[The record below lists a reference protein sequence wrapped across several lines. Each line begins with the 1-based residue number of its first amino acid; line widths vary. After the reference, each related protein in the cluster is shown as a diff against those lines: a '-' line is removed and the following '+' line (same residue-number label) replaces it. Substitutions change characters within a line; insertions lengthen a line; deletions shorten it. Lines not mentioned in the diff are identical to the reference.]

1 MLRRRSVRRYVCEVL
16 AADGAAAAAGSTAG
30 EGAADGGGGPDGRV
44 TGFRQLPGCLSDP
57 ALARAYSIT
66 WRPGLVAAGGKDG
79 VVSVWGSR
87 EAEAG
92 TLAANA
98 AVPPLLSGKLHKGWI
113 AEVQF
118 LSAACGN
125 ASGSGGDGCGGGGG
139 LLRLLT
145 AGNDGTVGLWDLG
158 RAAEA
163 GGRGGLVPQCL
174 ARATDL
180 HSGGI
185 FSLHERGGR
194 LLTAAKDASVAIS
207 SLGEGSRAG
216 GAALTVLHRYE
227 DLHSGVVKCARW
239 RDDHCF
245 ASCGNDRRLVV
256 VDSRQ
261 PTSTGPCFAIE
272 GAHGSAINCLR
283 WHPSEQHLLLSSSHD
298 PAALV
303 QDLRSPGQ
311 PLHRLLGHAQ
321 GARVG
326 SIYQPAWV
334 AGGAAVATGCER
346 STLLSLY
353 CTRTGAAISRGDAG
367 FSLGAALCRGAA
379 PGDPLLVSAPRSVL
393 LFAPTWG
400 AEAPA

>member
-1 MLRRRSVRRYVCEVL
+1 MLQPVQDAAAAVATAAEAEAAAAPELELQYDDSSVRRYVCEVL

-66 WRPGLVAAGGKDG
+66 WRPGLVAVRASWKNMARLRQLLCSRTRVARAVPGTALFFVLRLTLAAPLPLRPALAQAGGKDG

-180 HSGGI
+180 HSGA
-185 FSLHERGGR
+185 SSVGR
-194 LLTAAKDASVAIS
+194 RMDCCVGRADVTA
-207 SLGEGSRAG
+207 
-216 GAALTVLHRYE
+216 
-227 DLHSGVVKCARW
+227 
-239 RDDHCF
+239 
-245 ASCGNDRRLVV
+245 
-256 VDSRQ
+256 
-261 PTSTGPCFAIE
+261 
-272 GAHGSAINCLR
+272 
-283 WHPSEQHLLLSSSHD
+283 LLLRRRRRRNYAGLPPLPTDRCRPQLSAHCHRPCLLPPTCAQQAASSRCTS
-298 PAALV
+298 AA
-303 QDLRSPGQ
+303 
-311 PLHRLLGHAQ
+311 
-321 GARVG
+321 
-326 SIYQPAWV
+326 
-334 AGGAAVATGCER
+334 AAC
-346 STLLSLY
+346 
-353 CTRTGAAISRGDAG
+353 
-367 FSLGAALCRGAA
+367 
-379 PGDPLLVSAPRSVL
+379 
-393 LFAPTWG
+393 
-400 AEAPA
+400 